1 VAAKLLATKLTYR
14 VDGEAFA
21 AGIRHDIG
29 KLILSA
35 SGRVEG
41 NKELPSLIHLADF
54 LCRRERIGDGGGEC
68 FPILDPA
75 SLRTFG
81 IHEEPRAAS
90 RGLRSRRASGDGEG
104 RGFTSIA
111 NSEEGED
118 GSEHSEAA

>member
-1 VAAKLLATKLTYR
+1 MAAKLLATKLTHR

-21 AGIRHDIG
+21 AGILHDIG

-81 IHEEPRAAS
+81 IHEEPRAAIKRTS
-90 RGLRSRRASGDGEG
+90 LTASIRRWRRQRLYQHRQQRRRGRRE
-104 RGFTSIA
+104 RTQ
-111 NSEEGED
+111 
-118 GSEHSEAA
+118 